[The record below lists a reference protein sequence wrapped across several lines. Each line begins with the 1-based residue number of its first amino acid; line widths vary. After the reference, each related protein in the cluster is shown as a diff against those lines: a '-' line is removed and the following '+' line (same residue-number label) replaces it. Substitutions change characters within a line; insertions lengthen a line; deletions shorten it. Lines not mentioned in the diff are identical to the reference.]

1 MNAQSLVNNTLV
13 QIELPDPQGDDPM
26 VVGFEPTWDIYPD
39 AEGDLNQSDFVL
51 GYQDFLGAKSIFN
64 TPEIQDTHKLRTN
77 KYWHN
82 IEYQKGWKMAF
93 EKISISSSKKTEAFS
108 QKNLKKFDWKRWFFR
123 FGAIGVVGARR
134 YADLFEIAFNLTG
147 CYPVTTNASNDRAT
161 SSDTSNSIL
170 DRVKQRGQLVC
181 GVNGKLPGFS
191 FVTESGAYSGIDADF
206 CRAVAA
212 ALFDAP
218 LKVEFRNISSQQRFT
233 VLQTRAVDLLARNTT
248 NTMSRETSVG
258 VEFAPTIFYDGQGM
272 MVPASSGIRSLEDL
286 DLKTI
291 CVTAGTTTELNLAD
305 AMSKLGIEYNPVVID
320 DTDTLY
326 SSYVQGRCDA
336 ITSDRTQLLARRST
350 LPNPNAHI
358 ILDEVMSKEP
368 LAPATIGGDLQWSNA
383 VKWVTYA
390 LITAEEYGINSRNID
405 TFLNSDDPKIRRFL
419 GVEGTLGSD
428 AGLPNDFA
436 ARIVKHVGNYGEIYD
451 KNIGKPLGLDRGKNK
466 LWNKGGLLYAP
477 PFR

>member
-1 MNAQSLVNNTLV
+1 MNVQSLVS
-13 QIELPDPQGDDPM
+13 IELPDPQGGDST
-26 VVGFEPTWDIYPD
+26 VVGFEPSWDIYPD
-39 AEGDLNQSDFVL
+39 AEGDLLQSDFVL
-51 GYQDFLGAKSIFN
+51 GYQDFLGAKSVFN
-64 TPEIQDTHKLRTN
+64 TPETQDMHKLRTN

-82 IEYQKGWKMAF
+82 IEYQKGWQMAF
-93 EKISISSSKKTEAFS
+93 EKISISSSKKTEAFC
-108 QKNLKKFDWKRWFFR
+108 QKNLKNFDWKRWFLR
-123 FGAIGVVGARR
+123 FGAVGVVGA
-134 YADLFEIAFNLTG
+134 IAFNLTG
-147 CYPVTTNASNDRAT
+147 CYPVSSKVSSSDRAT
-161 SSDTSNSIL
+161 SSATSNNIL
-170 DRVKQRGQLVC
+170 DRVKQRGKLVC

-191 FVTESGAYSGIDADF
+191 FVNESGTYSGMDTDM

-212 ALFDAP
+212 ALFDDP

-272 MVPASSGIRSLEDL
+272 MVPASSGIKSLKDL
-286 DLKTI
+286 KLKTI

-305 AMSKLGIEYNPVVID
+305 AMSKLGIEYTPVVID
-320 DTDTLY
+320 DTDALY
-326 SSYVQGRCDA
+326 GSYAQGRCDA

-350 LPNPNAHI
+350 LPNPQKHI

-368 LAPATIGGDLQWSNA
+368 LAPATIGSDREWSNA
-383 VKWVTYA
+383 VKWVIYA

-436 ARIVKHVGNYGEIYD
+436 ARIIKHVGNYGEIYD
-451 KNIGKPLGLDRGKNK
+451 RNIGKPLGLARGQNE
-466 LWNKGGLLYAP
+466 LANKGGLLYSP